1 MTADQMKKIEKLLNE
16 IFTLNK
22 NVEGFA
28 KKNNILDQSKLCSS
42 DNLNLL
48 KFFFF

>member
-28 KKNNILDQSKLCSS
+28 QENNILDQSKLCSS